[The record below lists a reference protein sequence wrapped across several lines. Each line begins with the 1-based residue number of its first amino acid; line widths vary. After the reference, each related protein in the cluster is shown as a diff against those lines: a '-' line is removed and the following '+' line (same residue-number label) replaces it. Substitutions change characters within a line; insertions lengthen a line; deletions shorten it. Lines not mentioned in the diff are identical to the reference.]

1 MVSTQ
6 RGVSLLDIP
15 RLKVLEYR
23 ERKNENQPTP
33 VVMYM
38 SRILANTV
46 QHTLYRR
53 NSFQSFSPFSRILA
67 LVKFIFEILPMAKFT
82 FRIFQILRRVKAYL
96 LSSMSAD
103 GFHQRPC

>member
-1 MVSTQ
+1 MCLSMVSTQ

-53 NSFQSFSPFSRILA
+53 NSFQSFSPFSGILA
-67 LVKFIFEILPMAKFT
+67 LAKST

-96 LSSMSAD
+96 LSSMSAE
-103 GFHQRPC
+103 GFRHRPC